1 MPKYDWGDGKGRVH
15 SRPKRTRKQLRQA
28 VARKRIDRNPLYDPS
43 QALSG
48 SRLKGAADALVGLEV
63 GPQRAAL
70 EQESR
75 KIDTQGAALTGRAS
89 SYFLDLARQ
98 EQGSVDRM
106 KAIGELAGGQVQQA
120 GAAAQGTLDKVA
132 AEAASLRAQDQAVR
146 GEGLQ
151 SSDRLAEELA
161 ASRSRAAAAQQTA
174 STETAGTMGNYAG
187 LADISRQAR
196 EVRGGETV
204 QGILNQIATQQADV
218 RSRRGALEASVGP
231 ARSKALLD
239 LRQQGFENAATAAG
253 LDIDQAELKARMQTE
268 ANDFTLATKKLRQT
282 AQQNRARNRLTEQ
295 QIKATLRGQT
305 LSSQTQRRGQN
316 IQAEIQRRN
325 RASREAI
332 AEANRRAKAGG
343 KAKLESADAR
353 KIKIGI
359 GNASAALGAGKSEK
373 WLRKQGAP
381 ELVIRAAKER
391 ARGGLSLATQAE
403 LKRLGIRVPKGWR
416 SAQKG
421 PVAP

>member
-1 MPKYDWGDGKGRVH
+1 
-15 SRPKRTRKQLRQA
+15 
-28 VARKRIDRNPLYDPS
+28 
-43 QALSG
+43 
-48 SRLKGAADALVGLEV
+48 
-63 GPQRAAL
+63 
-70 EQESR
+70 
-75 KIDTQGAALTGRAS
+75 
-89 SYFLDLARQ
+89 
-98 EQGSVDRM
+98 
-106 KAIGELAGGQVQQA
+106 
-120 GAAAQGTLDKVA
+120 
-132 AEAASLRAQDQAVR
+132 
-146 GEGLQ
+146 
-151 SSDRLAEELA
+151 
-161 ASRSRAAAAQQTA
+161 
-174 STETAGTMGNYAG
+174 
-187 LADISRQAR
+187 
-196 EVRGGETV
+196 
-204 QGILNQIATQQADV
+204 
-218 RSRRGALEASVGP
+218 
-231 ARSKALLD
+231 
-239 LRQQGFENAATAAG
+239 
-253 LDIDQAELKARMQTE
+253 MQTE

-403 LKRLGIRVPKGWR
+403 LKRLGVRVPKGWR
-416 SAQKG
+416 GAQKG